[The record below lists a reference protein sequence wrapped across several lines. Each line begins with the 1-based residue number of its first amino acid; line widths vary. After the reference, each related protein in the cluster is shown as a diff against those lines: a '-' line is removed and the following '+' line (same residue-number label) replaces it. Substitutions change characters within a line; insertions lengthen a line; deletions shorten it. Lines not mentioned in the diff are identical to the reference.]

1 MTAVTH
7 RPLPFDEE
15 QNFRSMIIAT
25 AFSNESSLPFTY
37 LFASHNLSFS
47 MGSERAPQ
55 PFPHP
60 AHRGCDDSRAQLAS
74 GGRLKP
80 RAATRGLRTA
90 GAVAPPPRSRHI
102 AASMEIELFNAGQL

>member
-1 MTAVTH
+1 
-7 RPLPFDEE
+7 
-15 QNFRSMIIAT
+15 MIIAT

-60 AHRGCDDSRAQLAS
+60 AHRGCDDSRAQLAEVAS
-74 GGRLKP
+74 SPELL
-80 RAATRGLRTA
+80 RAACERLGPL
-90 GAVAPPPRSRHI
+90 PRRP
-102 AASMEIELFNAGQL
+102 ALAT